1 MALQIQIFIRISYYG
16 DQSIYSVKF
25 TYMLDCAFV
34 LSYFTLNNFADN
46 EWFKSKTM
54 HLKES
59 TLNLCCLWNLCMDKM
74 YLNINNS
81 HFRIDP
87 FCYE

>member
-34 LSYFTLNNFADN
+34 LSYFTLNNFFDN
-46 EWFKSKTM
+46 EWFVEDNALM
-54 HLKES
+54 LPLELVHG
-59 TLNLCCLWNLCMDKM
+59 
-74 YLNINNS
+74 
-81 HFRIDP
+81 
-87 FCYE
+87 